1 MSVESRLEK
10 LEEQHRQLDA
20 NQHGLAKVCAD
31 TKNIALT
38 NQHDIA
44 GLKIEVSSV
53 RSDLAALIQ
62 ATMAGFKRSD
72 EQHRETQARI
82 DRLELETR
90 TRFEQVDNRF
100 EEMDNRFEQMDNRF
114 EQMDNRFEQMDN
126 RFEQMD
132 KRFDQLE
139 LLFRQM
145 IPQARN

>member
-114 EQMDNRFEQMDN
+114 EQMDNRFEQMD
-126 RFEQMD
+126 

>member
-100 EEMDNRFEQMDNRF
+100 EQVDNRFEQMDNRF